1 MDADL
6 DTTLIEARQTSTMTP
21 YTDSNTYYTSTRP
34 PTTTL
39 MTPLE
44 LTTTLSDDD
53 VLALFR
59 ERFVVVNESQLGIK
73 KHEELVQDL
82 VENIT
87 SNDEMFPELTPI
99 DIEPNSLLAQS
110 EVEANSFFA
119 KGEIKSLPD
128 DSFFQ
133 EWFEVL
139 LAESKP
145 FFFINNFYLLQH
157 FVLSF
162 VPLVYHHL

>member
-1 MDADL
+1 MDANL

-87 SNDEMFPELTPI
+87 SNDPTGKKLYGKFLRSHWEVQSFHLEYFKNWK
-99 DIEPNSLLAQS
+99 NS
-110 EVEANSFFA
+110 
-119 KGEIKSLPD
+119 
-128 DSFFQ
+128 
-133 EWFEVL
+133 
-139 LAESKP
+139 
-145 FFFINNFYLLQH
+145 
-157 FVLSF
+157 
-162 VPLVYHHL
+162 